1 MQTTLEPIN
10 QLLIVLY
17 FVVLLAFS
25 FVKKS
30 NNKVANYLL
39 AARKLTLIPFVATL
53 VTTAYGWILGTGQ
66 LYYTYGY
73 AAWLFLNLPYTL
85 CSLVFAFYFSKKLHS
100 QHLTTMPDL
109 LEKHYNKHIATLG
122 AMFVMVFTSP
132 AMYVLMAAQVI
143 GFIWQLPFW
152 LCLLMAAFFSVVY
165 IFKGGFYSVV
175 KTDVLQFMLM
185 FGGFMVVLFT
195 LWQQHGITPII
206 DAQQQ
211 IVPVNTENSLWYIA
225 TWYVFATITLVD
237 PNYHQRIHAAKDKS
251 TAQKGMLLAVV
262 CWIVFDFI
270 SASVALYALGLNVK
284 VNNGSEVFLL
294 MGANH
299 LPAAVKGLF
308 FIALLATILST
319 SNSLFFTSA
328 VTLAK
333 DILHRNKILVN
344 IPVNKLT
351 GWLMLLLALATTI
364 LLFPYKNST
373 AVDFFFDFTPYV
385 VSGLLLPIL
394 SAYFTNIKLKPVQV
408 FLQSVLAVFIT
419 AVAAFLKVNIN
430 EVFFGVGFALL
441 YQLVVMGV
449 KKINAS

>member
-25 FVKKS
+25 FIKKS
-30 NNKVANYLL
+30 NNKVTNYLL

-122 AMFVMVFTSP
+122 AVFVMVFTSP

-143 GFIWQLPFW
+143 GFIWQIPFW
-152 LCLLMAAFFSVVY
+152 LCLLIAAVFSVVY
-165 IFKGGFYSVV
+165 ILKGGFYSVV
-175 KTDVLQFMLM
+175 KTDMLQFVLM
-185 FGGFMVVLFT
+185 FGGFITVLFT
-195 LWQQHGITPII
+195 LWQQHGFTPVIN
-206 DAQQQ
+206 AQKWVQP
-211 IVPVNTENSLWYIA
+211 INTEKSLWYVA
-225 TWYVFATITLVD
+225 TWYVFATIALVD
-237 PNYHQRIHAAKDKS
+237 PNYHQRIHAAKNKS

-262 CWIVFDFI
+262 CWIIFDFV
-270 SASVALYALGLNVK
+270 SASVALYALGLNIK

-299 LPAAVKGLF
+299 LPTAVKGIF
-308 FIALLATILST
+308 FIALLATIFST
-319 SNSLFFTSA
+319 SNSFFFTSA

-333 DILHRNKILVN
+333 DILHRNKLLVN
-344 IPVNKLT
+344 IPINKLT
-351 GWLMLLLALATTI
+351 GWLLLLLSVATVI
-364 LLFPYKNST
+364 LLLPYKNGT

-385 VSGLLLPIL
+385 VSGLLLPVV
-394 SAYFTNIKLKPVQV
+394 SAYFTCIKLKPAQV
-408 FLQSVLAVFIT
+408 FLQSVLAVFTT
-419 AVAAFLKVNIN
+419 AAASFLKVNIN

-441 YQLVVMGV
+441 YQVVVLGIQ
-449 KKINAS
+449 KISAS